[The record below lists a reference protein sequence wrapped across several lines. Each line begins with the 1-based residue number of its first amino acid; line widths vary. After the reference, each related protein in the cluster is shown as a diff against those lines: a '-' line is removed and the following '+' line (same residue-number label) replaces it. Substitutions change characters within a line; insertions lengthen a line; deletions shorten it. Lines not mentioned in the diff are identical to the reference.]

1 MMRSV
6 SALLG
11 TGLAACAATQSEPM
25 DDLKAQAI
33 DGSPLERQIAASNT
47 FYFCKDHP
55 KPERFDAL
63 CEVCSVDFYPNED
76 LPFSGHPNPEAQ
88 IVGVKGW
95 ATHFYHEYKPRDG
108 DPRPRITVTGERASA
123 TFITD
128 DLTVEAIERE
138 FEAANAWCQDRAP
151 GEYRL
156 LKNEIETFVAGL
168 PS

>member
-1 MMRSV
+1 MRSV

-33 DGSPLERQIAASNT
+33 NTSPLERQIAASNT

-55 KPERFDAL
+55 QPERFDAL
-63 CEVCSVDFYPNED
+63 CEVCNVDFYPDKD
-76 LPFSGHPNPEAQ
+76 LPFNADPDTEAD

-95 ATHFYHEYKPRDG
+95 ATHFFHEYKPRDV
-108 DPRPRITVTGERASA
+108 DPRPRIAVTGERAYE
-123 TFITD
+123 TFKTRE
-128 DLTVEAIERE
+128 LTVEGIERV